1 MVGGTQKTPHAFP
14 RQPQCRHPPR
24 TSDSGPILGG
34 KEAGLRSEGLFLPPG
49 LCSPFR
55 GLGTLGT
62 AEWRRALPAGAP
74 PLPEREERACAESCF
89 PQRCGSARPA
99 HGDGRPQL
107 VSRGR
112 RLLRAASQD
121 EAEDRLDRVRQA
133 LRKCRPRQED
143 WVSLQYPGQPEEPAE
158 APQARLPTLWDLL
171 TEPGHL
177 RGTRFDRSSAQAPEP
192 DAIKESLPYLY
203 TVRSRTPSFLP
214 PVLVVSEML
223 PREKQREDV
232 K

>member
-34 KEAGLRSEGLFLPPG
+34 KGAGLRSEGLFLPPG

-62 AEWRRALPAGAP
+62 AEWRRARGLGKELGGELS
-74 PLPEREERACAESCF
+74 PLELRLCPSGR
-89 PQRCGSARPA
+89 SARA
-99 HGDGRPQL
+99 RRASRSAAGL
-107 VSRGR
+107 RGR